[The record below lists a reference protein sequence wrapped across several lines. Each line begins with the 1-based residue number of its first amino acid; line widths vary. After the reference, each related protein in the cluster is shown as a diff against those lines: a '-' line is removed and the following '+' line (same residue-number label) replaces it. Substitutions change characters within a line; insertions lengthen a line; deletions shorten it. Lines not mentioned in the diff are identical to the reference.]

1 MAFWGCPQRSV
12 LLSNLMVKL
21 VSMYASST
29 AEFSCPGVQNDV
41 TARVKTSWTGFWY
54 CAQDVFDV

>member
-1 MAFWGCPQRSV
+1 MALGLPTAHCADGR
-12 LLSNLMVKL
+12 NLMVKL

-41 TARVKTSWTGFWY
+41 TARIETSWTGFWY
-54 CAQDVFDV
+54 CAQHVFDV